1 MAIILKN
8 APKTEAYKGLKMST
22 EKEEGFKLVFSLDME
37 AQQTEIAE
45 IWDPEKKYDNRFVIV
60 PLSSSYA
67 GIDTMDPGVEV
78 QNVKK
83 STNDPKPAG
92 YTSWLQLMRDKY
104 NENGIVENVNDCC
117 LDENEYWEAN
127 GVEQSKKVKNHNVD
141 FHDNKSWVG
150 GHMVKKGS
158 SQSLNPGDDFY
169 LLHICRAHNFF
180 GRDKYYF
187 KIRYRTHVLQM
198 KDFFRSYPALRSALF
213 EVAATSDTGEDI
225 EFDIKDFCEKNNIV
239 MENMYFE

>member
-1 MAIILKN
+1 
-8 APKTEAYKGLKMST
+8 
-22 EKEEGFKLVFSLDME
+22 
-37 AQQTEIAE
+37 
-45 IWDPEKKYDNRFVIV
+45 
-60 PLSSSYA
+60 
-67 GIDTMDPGVEV
+67 
-78 QNVKK
+78 
-83 STNDPKPAG
+83 
-92 YTSWLQLMRDKY
+92 
-104 NENGIVENVNDCC
+104 
-117 LDENEYWEAN
+117 
-127 GVEQSKKVKNHNVD
+127 
-141 FHDNKSWVG
+141 
-150 GHMVKKGS
+150 MVKKGS